1 MNCVDAFACAVPDEN
16 RARYLAKAKE
26 NAAIFRQHGAEQV
39 IECWGVETP
48 EGRTTSFPQAVKRI
62 EGETVVMGMVI
73 WPSQAVRDEGMPRA
87 MAAIREAGGGHDLF
101 DGSRLIFGRFEA
113 IVRA

>member
-16 RARYLAKAKE
+16 RAKYAARAKK
-26 NAAIFRQHGAEQV
+26 NAAIFREHGAEAV

-48 EGRTTSFPQAVKRI
+48 EGKTTSFPQAVKLA

-73 WPSQAVRDEGMPRA
+73 WPSPAARAEGMPRA
-87 MAAIREAGGGHDLF
+87 MAAIRESGGGHDLF
-101 DGSRLIFGRFEA
+101 DGGRLIFGRFET